1 MRGRAL
7 LVLLTGLFLCAG
19 GRPGAAQDL
28 RPVQPVPEFPA
39 CRSTAHPP
47 LPPRWRATYLMA
59 PFTTGQLVVAEIIHD
74 APLAATRITLH
85 GVKRSE
91 EGRVGEECRS
101 RWS

>member
-39 CRSTAHPP
+39 CRSTAHPR
-47 LPPRWRATYLMA
+47 LPPHWRATYLMA
-59 PFTTGQLVVAEIIHD
+59 PFTTGQLVVADIVHD
-74 APLAATRITLH
+74 ASLARDPDHALW
-85 GVKRSE
+85 G
-91 EGRVGEECRS
+91 EGRHGRFP
-101 RWS
+101 RDGR